1 MANALPRPGV
11 DARRLRPATG
21 KPEPEPDRLSASRS
35 MPASAPYPPLLASGP
50 GGLCRVDNRSHGGM
64 MDQPMEGYLASVWE
78 LRVNYA
84 STHPLVLGG

>member
-1 MANALPRPGV
+1 
-11 DARRLRPATG
+11 
-21 KPEPEPDRLSASRS
+21 
-35 MPASAPYPPLLASGP
+35 
-50 GGLCRVDNRSHGGM
+50 VDNRSHGGM